1 MFNPLGRGGDFAH
14 TIKNDKAA
22 MLKLI
27 EFLVVAIPVVLF
39 LKAIFL
45 RKGSKFS
52 QALADFQKQIDYLVW
67 AILFMI
73 GCGLIYSLGKLLLS

>member
-1 MFNPLGRGGDFAH
+1 MF
-14 TIKNDKAA
+14 
-22 MLKLI
+22 KLI

-39 LKAIFL
+39 LKTIFF

-52 QALADFQKQIDYLVW
+52 QALAEFKKQIDYVVW

-73 GCGLIYSLGKLLLS
+73 ACVLIYSLGKLLLS

>member
-1 MFNPLGRGGDFAH
+1 MF
-14 TIKNDKAA
+14 
-22 MLKLI
+22 KLI
-27 EFLVVAIPVVLF
+27 EFLVVAIPVVLL

-45 RKGSKFS
+45 GKRSKYS
-52 QALADFQKQIDYLVW
+52 QALAEFKKQIDYLVW